1 MLHIQELAVHRG
13 QGSQQHKVKLS
24 KLTLPPG
31 QVLAI
36 TGPSGCG
43 KSTLL
48 ECIGLLLR
56 PDSVAQYRLGRSG
69 LDISDLLSSHNDQQ
83 LAAIRGRHLGFM
95 LQSGGLLPFLTVA
108 ENIQLPRRLLGLSA
122 QSERVNHALDC
133 LKVSHLVNKH
143 PKALSIGERQR
154 IAFIRAMAH
163 EPDILLADEPT
174 AALDPHSAHAVF
186 ELFLLLVAELQ
197 LGALVV
203 SHDWNL
209 LQDFSLPRMVAS
221 YRQGE
226 TQFDLEP

>member
-13 QGSQQHKVKLS
+13 QGTQQHKVKLTE
-24 KLTLPPG
+24 LQLQPG

-56 PDSVAQYRLGRSG
+56 PDSVKQYRLGREQR
-69 LDISDLLSSHNDQQ
+69 DITALLASHNDHE
-83 LAAIRGRHLGFM
+83 LAAIRARHLGFM

-108 ENIQLPRRLLGLSA
+108 ENIQLPRQLLGLPA
-122 QSERVNHALDC
+122 QSERINHGLDC

-174 AALDPHSAHAVF
+174 AALDPHSAHALF
-186 ELFLLLVAELQ
+186 ELFLSLVAELQ

>member
-1 MLHIQELAVHRG
+1 MLHIQGLSVHRG
-13 QGSQQHKVKLS
+13 EGEQQHRVR
-24 KLTLPPG
+24 LPNLQLQPG

-36 TGPSGCG
+36 TGQSGCG

-56 PDSVAQYRLGRSG
+56 PDDVQQYRLGRDQ
-69 LDISDLLSSHNDQQ
+69 LDIAALLDAHTDDD
-83 LAAIRGRHLGFM
+83 LAAIRARHLGFM

-108 ENIQLPRRLLGLSA
+108 ENIQLPRRLLGLPA
-122 QSERVNHALDC
+122 QSERINHSLDS
-133 LKVSHLVNKH
+133 LKVRHLINKR

-154 IAFIRAMAH
+154 IAFIRAIAH
-163 EPDILLADEPT
+163 EPDIVLADEPT
-174 AALDPHSAHAVF
+174 ASLDPHSAHTLF
-186 ELFLLLVAELQ
+186 ELFLSLVAELQ

-209 LQDFSLPRMVAS
+209 LQSFSLPRMLAT

-226 TQFDLEP
+226 TQFDLES